1 MPGLRRNVIL
11 VGDAGQQLRMRPSG
25 SINCVITSPPYFL
38 LRDYDAHGQIGLEQ
52 TVELWVDK
60 LAAVM
65 AEVGRVLADHGTV
78 WLNLGDSYSRHTR
91 YGGPPKS
98 LLLGPERLL
107 LALSADGWIIRNK
120 IAWAK
125 TNPRPASVGDRLTCT
140 WEPLYLLVRQ
150 RRYFFDLDAIR
161 VPHRSAPGRQRR
173 GRSAPGRW
181 PATTPGCRGS
191 KQLGRLAIG
200 WARTRAM
207 CGGCRR
213 AATAAPTSPPSLR
226 RWSSDPYSPAVRSVS
241 ALPAV
246 SPGGGSGLGSLVGW
260 PFAVSSDRAAPAR
273 RATGRGWCSIRSWG
287 LAPWRW
293 SPSGT
298 AGTGWA
304 WRSIL
309 ALPSWPRRGW
319 RRNGLGGRRHEP
331 ACSVHG

>member
-173 GRSAPGRW
+173 GRSAPG
-181 PATTPGCRGS
+181 A
-191 KQLGRLAIG
+191 GRPT
-200 WARTRAM
+200 WA
-207 CGGCRR
+207 
-213 AATAAPTSPPSLR
+213 
-226 RWSSDPYSPAVRSVS
+226 
-241 ALPAV
+241 
-246 SPGGGSGLGSLVGW
+246 
-260 PFAVSSDRAAPAR
+260 
-273 RATGRGWCSIRSWG
+273 GR
-287 LAPWRW
+287 
-293 SPSGT
+293 
-298 AGTGWA
+298 
-304 WRSIL
+304 
-309 ALPSWPRRGW
+309 
-319 RRNGLGGRRHEP
+319 
-331 ACSVHG
+331 